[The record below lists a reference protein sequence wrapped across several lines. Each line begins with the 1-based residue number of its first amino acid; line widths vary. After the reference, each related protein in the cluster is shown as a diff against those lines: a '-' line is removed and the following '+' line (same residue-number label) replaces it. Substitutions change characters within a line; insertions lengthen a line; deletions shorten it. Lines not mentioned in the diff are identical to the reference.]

1 MFKIRATLLTF
12 NMVPTRSEWAN
23 STAVEM
29 DWNRLQKRTFLDR
42 LRGKNNDGDSDDET
56 NDEQDTVGSSIQK
69 FRNFMSR
76 KQDAKRATQKAEE
89 SRVEFFV
96 TEGVERQIELGENL
110 LEIVFPDM

>member
-1 MFKIRATLLTF
+1 
-12 NMVPTRSEWAN
+12 
-23 STAVEM
+23 M

-42 LRGKNNDGDSDDET
+42 LRGKNDGDSDEET
-56 NDEQDTVGSSIQK
+56 NEQDTVGSSIQK
-69 FRNFMSR
+69 FRDFMSR
-76 KQDAKRATQKAEE
+76 KQDAKHATQKAEE

>member
-1 MFKIRATLLTF
+1 
-12 NMVPTRSEWAN
+12 
-23 STAVEM
+23 M

-42 LRGKNNDGDSDDET
+42 LRGINDGDSDDEA
-56 NDEQDTVGSSIQK
+56 NNQDTVGSSIQK

-76 KQDAKRATQKAEE
+76 KQDKMRATQKAEE